1 MAFFIPH
8 QGCPHQCSFC
18 NQKSITG
25 VAQKVT
31 GKQVAA
37 VLKQAEKELEGKKE
51 GSEIAFFGGS
61 FTAVPIP
68 YQEELLQA
76 AYPFVVNGSFSGIRI
91 STRPDAIDDEI
102 LKRLKRYG
110 VTCIEL
116 GAQSMD
122 DQVLAVNQRGH
133 TAEEVVQASWLI
145 RQHGF
150 SLGLQMMTG
159 LYGSSPDSDWSTAE
173 KIALCKPDCVRIY
186 PTVVLK
192 GTKLAEYFEKG
203 AYLPPDAEQSVP
215 LCAKLLRLFEQ
226 KGIPVIRL
234 GLHDTADL
242 KRDLLAGAYHP
253 ALREKCQSYLFYQD
267 ILARVAAIE
276 ENPSAIIILGNPKDI
291 SQIIGQKRENIEKL
305 KRRGIDA
312 MVTAESSLPSG
323 EIRVKCR

>member
-25 VAQKVT
+25 AAQKVT
-31 GKQVAA
+31 GKQVTA
-37 VLKQAEKELEGKKE
+37 VLEQAALALKEKRRA
-51 GSEIAFFGGS
+51 SEIAFFGGS

-76 AYPFVVNGSFSGIRI
+76 AHPFVENGSFSGIRI
-91 STRPDAIDDEI
+91 STRPDAVDDEI
-102 LKRLKRYG
+102 LGRLKRYG

-122 DQVLAVNQRGH
+122 DRVLAMNERGH
-133 TAEEVVQASWLI
+133 TGSDVVQASRLI
-145 RQHGF
+145 RRHGF
-150 SLGLQMMTG
+150 FLGLQMMTG
-159 LYGSSPDSDWSTAE
+159 LYGSSPESDWSTAE
-173 KIALCKPDCVRIY
+173 KIVLCKPDCVRIY

-192 GTKLAEYFEKG
+192 GTKLAEHFEKG
-203 AYLPPDAEQSVP
+203 GYLPPDAEQSVP

-234 GLHDTADL
+234 GLHDTAEL

-253 ALREKCQSYLFYQD
+253 AFREKCRSYLFYQD
-267 ILARVAAIE
+267 ILTRVAAME
-276 ENPSAIIILGNPKDI
+276 EKPSAVAVLGNPRDL

-305 KRRGIDA
+305 KRQAIDA
-312 MVTAESSLPSG
+312 KVLAEPSLSAG
-323 EIRVKCR
+323 EIQVKCR